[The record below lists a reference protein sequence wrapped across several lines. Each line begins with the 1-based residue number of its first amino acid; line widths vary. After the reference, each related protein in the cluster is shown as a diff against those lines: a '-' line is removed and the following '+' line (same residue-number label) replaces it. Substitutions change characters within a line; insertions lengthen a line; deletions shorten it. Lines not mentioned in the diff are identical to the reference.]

1 MHRKEVTKKLVEKAI
16 QAYLEIAYGENEGS
30 GIGFQISEKNP
41 FGVFVDETPVPREP
55 GEKVLHRYSLRL
67 GNRDYPFMKLL
78 LQEHMARGAYYFA
91 VDTHDHLDIRPDFPD
106 FEDWMRVKRSN
117 FKLREEIESAFRRR
131 GIPTLGSLKGQ
142 IPMPH
147 HEGTVASHRGRILVV
162 DDERDEADLLKT
174 LLEGEGY
181 DVDLAHNGK
190 EALEALRRRLPSLV
204 LLDYEMPEMDGIQVI
219 QELKSDQTTRNLPVL
234 LSTSSQILAS
244 ERDQADAFLPKPFVI
259 EDLLTLVET
268 MLFRKDGG
276 N

>member
-1 MHRKEVTKKLVEKAI
+1 VRRKEVTKELVEKAI
-16 QAYLEIAYGENEGS
+16 NAYLEIAYGTQKGK
-30 GIGFQISEKNP
+30 GIGIQVSEQNP

-117 FKLREEIESAFRRR
+117 FKLREEIEESFRGR
-131 GIPTLGSLKGQ
+131 GVPTLGSLKDE

-147 HEGTVASHRGRILVV
+147 HLGKVEEHRGRILVV
-162 DDERDEADLLKT
+162 DDERDEADLLKK

-181 DVDLAHNGK
+181 DVDLAHNGR
-190 EALEALRRRLPSLV
+190 EALDLLRLRRPSLI
-204 LLDYEMPEMDGIQVI
+204 LLDYEMPEMDGLQVI
-219 QELKSDQTTRNLPVL
+219 QELKSDPTTRNLPVL
-234 LSTSSQILAS
+234 LSTSSQIVVS
-244 ERDQADAFLPKPFVI
+244 EREQADEFLPKPFVI
-259 EDLLTLVET
+259 EDLLALVEK
-268 MLFRKDGG
+268 MLDRK
-276 N
+276 